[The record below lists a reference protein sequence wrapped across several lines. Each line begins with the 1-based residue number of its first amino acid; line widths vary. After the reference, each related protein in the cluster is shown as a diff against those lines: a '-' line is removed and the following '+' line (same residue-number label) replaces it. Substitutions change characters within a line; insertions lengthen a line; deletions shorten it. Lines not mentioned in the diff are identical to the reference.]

1 MMQAGQPFEFAEN
14 KKLTSKPIC
23 WTNKP
28 KLLNKS
34 LAIPVEAI
42 EAT

>member
-1 MMQAGQPFEFAEN
+1 MMQAGQPFEFAED

-34 LAIPVEAI
+34 LAMPVTTI
-42 EAT
+42 EET